1 MKIRFNE
8 LANHPMLYSA
18 VDQIKKAIVAAC
30 LAFTLFIIG
39 LKREMS
45 KLSELWRNKTIWVPS
60 AVKYSWFVIF
70 HHGW

>member
-45 KLSELWRNKTIWVPS
+45 KLSE
-60 AVKYSWFVIF
+60 F
-70 HHGW
+70 